1 MIELLNKTD
10 FEFEIE
16 PIEKI
21 ALHLLKE
28 HDIDKTL
35 ELVISDNKYIQNLN
49 REHRGKDSATDVLS
63 FPMLSIDP
71 LAPLGS
77 IVISQEHVAD
87 MASELGHTAEQELAL
102 LFTHG
107 LLHLLGYDHE
117 NDESQMRD
125 IEEEIVSMYNL
136 PKSLI
141 VRNEEIA

>member
-1 MIELLNKTD
+1 MK
-10 FEFEIE
+10 
-16 PIEKI
+16 PIEMI
-21 ALHLLKE
+21 ALKLLKK
-28 HDIDKTL
+28 HDIDKTV
-35 ELVISDNKYIQNLN
+35 ELVISDSKYIQNLN
-49 REHRGKDSATDVLS
+49 REYRAQDSATDVLS

-77 IVISQEHVAD
+77 IVISQEHVIN
-87 MASELGHTAEQELAL
+87 MASELGHTTEQELAL

-125 IEEEIVSMYNL
+125 IEEEIVSAHNL

-141 VRNEEIA
+141 VRNEETI